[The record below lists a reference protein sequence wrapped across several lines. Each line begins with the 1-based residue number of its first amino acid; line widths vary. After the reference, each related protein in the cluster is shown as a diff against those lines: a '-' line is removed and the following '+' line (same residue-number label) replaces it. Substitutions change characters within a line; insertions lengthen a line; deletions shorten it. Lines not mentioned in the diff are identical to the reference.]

1 MSAVSFDIPTLIFF
15 ILPGAVILLLRSR
28 FGEGREVAWASIL
41 VLSAI
46 YHIISEGMFAT
57 GEFGVHRFV
66 FDNNERGFAD
76 FAVRTLVIPFAIGL
90 GWGLW
95 GSYSDSGDRGFWVR
109 LREAAGI
116 QKYAQL
122 HTAWHRIFSRELAAK
137 VRVTL
142 EDGSCIEGWYTG
154 SAAVSDSEP
163 HDVYICRDF
172 EQDSMIGWWIPRSRI
187 QSIEIEEI
195 PECLIQKAEEKA
207 NLRN

>member
-142 EDGSCIEGWYTG
+142 EDGSSSKDGILAQRPCPIQNLQSW
-154 SAAVSDSEP
+154 
-163 HDVYICRDF
+163 
-172 EQDSMIGWWIPRSRI
+172 MI
-187 QSIEIEEI
+187 Q
-195 PECLIQKAEEKA
+195 
-207 NLRN
+207 NLTFTSVETLNKTQ